1 MDNIT
6 NNNKEELIQAIEELQ
21 LLLQVYESQNKL
33 LQFQKE
39 QLTQQNDKLSKQ
51 LEILKDS
58 RTLK

>member
-6 NNNKEELIQAIEELQ
+6 NNKEDLIHAIEELQ